1 MKSRFSLRAVEVWC
15 LVVFWPFEH
24 SEEIWTSVVDVVD
37 VKTPVDI
44 TDGMGYL
51 VPQIT
56 SRERIVLEVDAWW

>member
-1 MKSRFSLRAVEVWC
+1 M
-15 LVVFWPFEH
+15 
-24 SEEIWTSVVDVVD
+24 VDVVD